1 MTQEKKSDNKKTL
14 SIHFGKLGLA
24 SQDAS
29 RNFGMKTDVTYS
41 RVQTGKSNNNTVM
54 IVTKNKG
61 TRSGVAA
68 HSIKTS
74 LTQRE
79 QEDRINALLSAE
91 REKRES
97 ALSHES
103 KTASDTQNP
112 EVTAAPEEFTNVELS
127 ENLQS
132 DLKNDVHEQDT
143 LPNESEADVID
154 KSSEADCTV
163 QQKTADLEEPAK
175 KIVDAFDSKRSDS
188 IKLMISS
195 KGKVRNLN
203 NINVESKTSSH
214 SDESSSSAQQTKEQI
229 EIKKPVSKKDS
240 ELSTIREKDKDVE
253 STTASKKHVAVK
265 RASKKIS
272 VASLR
277 ILEREDDVDG
287 ITIGH
292 HARFR
297 KLKNK
302 AAKQQKNVVIEKVIR
317 EVMIPDAITVQELSN
332 RMAEKAADL
341 VKALIKLGIMA
352 TINQAIDAD
361 TAELIVSEFGHIPK
375 RVTNAELERA
385 IFSESEDFESTLV
398 PRAPIVTVMG
408 HVDHGKTSLLDALRC
423 TDVVTE
429 EFGGI
434 TQHIGA
440 YHVSLESK
448 HSITFLD
455 TPGHEAFTAMRMR
468 GAKVTDIVVLVVAAD
483 DGIKEQTVE
492 AISHAKAANV
502 PIIVAVNKID
512 KKEADVQTVKSAM
525 LVHGLIPEEMGGD
538 TMIVEVSAR
547 NKIGLDKLEEAILL
561 QAELLSLKAREEG
574 SAAGAVVEAKMD
586 KNKGALATLL
596 VLKGT
601 LKVGNIVVV
610 GNSYGKIRALIN
622 DKGEHL
628 KQAGPSIPVEVLG
641 LNQVPSAGDEFIVV
655 QDERHAR
662 ELVDFRI
669 QRERAKKF
677 IAGHSSMDQLF
688 HKVQQA
694 KIEELPL
701 IVKADV
707 NGSIEAIV
715 SSLMKF
721 SNDEV
726 KIRLMHSGV
735 GAVNESDVTLAA
747 TSNALILGFN
757 VRANHQARNLAKQF
771 CVDIKYYSII
781 YNLIDDIKAAVS
793 GMLAPTIK
801 EKLLGYVE
809 VRQVFDLTK
818 VGKVAGGYVTEGVV
832 QRSANVR
839 LIRDNIV
846 IHEGTLK
853 TLKRFKDDVKEVKSG
868 FECGL
873 ALDRYD
879 DIKSGDK
886 LEVFLVTE
894 ESRSL

>member
-1 MTQEKKSDNKKTL
+1 
-14 SIHFGKLGLA
+14 
-24 SQDAS
+24 
-29 RNFGMKTDVTYS
+29 
-41 RVQTGKSNNNTVM
+41 
-54 IVTKNKG
+54 
-61 TRSGVAA
+61 
-68 HSIKTS
+68 
-74 LTQRE
+74 
-79 QEDRINALLSAE
+79 
-91 REKRES
+91 
-97 ALSHES
+97 
-103 KTASDTQNP
+103 
-112 EVTAAPEEFTNVELS
+112 
-127 ENLQS
+127 
-132 DLKNDVHEQDT
+132 
-143 LPNESEADVID
+143 
-154 KSSEADCTV
+154 
-163 QQKTADLEEPAK
+163 QQKT
-175 KIVDAFDSKRSDS
+175 
-188 IKLMISS
+188 
-195 KGKVRNLN
+195 
-203 NINVESKTSSH
+203 
-214 SDESSSSAQQTKEQI
+214 
-229 EIKKPVSKKDS
+229 
-240 ELSTIREKDKDVE
+240 
-253 STTASKKHVAVK
+253 
-265 RASKKIS
+265 
-272 VASLR
+272 
-277 ILEREDDVDG
+277 
-287 ITIGH
+287 
-292 HARFR
+292 
-297 KLKNK
+297 
-302 AAKQQKNVVIEKVIR
+302 VVIEKVIR

-341 VKALIKLGIMA
+341 VKALIKLGVMA

-385 IFSESEDFESTLV
+385 IFSENEDFESILV

-408 HVDHGKTSLLDALRC
+408 HVDHGKTSLLDTLRC
-423 TDVVTE
+423 TDVVTG

-538 TMIVEVSAR
+538 TMVVEVSAR
-547 NKIGLDKLEEAILL
+547 NKIGMDKLEEAILL

-677 IAGHSSMDQLF
+677 IASHSSMDQLF

-757 VRANHQARNLAKQF
+757 VRANTQARNLAKQF
-771 CVDIKYYSII
+771 GVDIKYYSII

-832 QRSANVR
+832 KRSANVR
-839 LIRDNIV
+839 LIRD
-846 IHEGTLK
+846 
-853 TLKRFKDDVKEVKSG
+853 
-868 FECGL
+868 
-873 ALDRYD
+873 
-879 DIKSGDK
+879 
-886 LEVFLVTE
+886 
-894 ESRSL
+894 